1 MCNSDPWAA
10 CSGHV
15 ACIPVSSGWTTCSG
29 KAAAMGRNGGGRGSA
44 SLSSPNGAARQGG
57 WRKRKAEQW
66 DRPVSVGGRRGREAC
81 GWQVDPACRRGA
93 GRAEGDGGPAASQPA
108 EGGKIRRARL
118 AGCEPG
124 CLVHFSP
131 FLFSYLLS
139 LLLLFPF

>member
-1 MCNSDPWAA
+1 VGPA
-10 CSGHV
+10 GQRR
-15 ACIPVSSGWTTCSG
+15 G
-29 KAAAMGRNGGGRGSA
+29 KKGARGVRLAGGPRLSARGSSA
-44 SLSSPNGAARQGG
+44 T
-57 WRKRKAEQW
+57 
-66 DRPVSVGGRRGREAC
+66 
-81 GWQVDPACRRGA
+81 A